1 MDGIQERL
9 GFTNEVEW
17 DAVKPLV
24 QKVVDAGREVLGGR
38 GDLLSVG
45 RSRGGSR
52 GGLSALLGQPNPERE
67 ALQKA
72 VDDNVPVGQIK
83 DLIAKYKASQKI
95 KQAKLE
101 AAQAD
106 LKSVLSTKQEAQALL
121 LGLVN

>member
-1 MDGIQERL
+1 M
-9 GFTNEVEW
+9 
-17 DAVKPLV
+17 
-24 QKVVDAGREVLGGR
+24 
-38 GDLLSVG
+38 
-45 RSRGGSR
+45 
-52 GGLSALLGQPNPERE
+52 
-67 ALQKA
+67 QKA